1 MFRRTLLSAS
11 LLLATFIA
19 PAFAGFGVKESGNS
33 FVVDTDGGL
42 VFTVN
47 KQNGDIT
54 SMLYNG
60 IQAQDQS
67 KFSHIVSRLMEMF

>member
-42 VFTVN
+42 VFT
-47 KQNGDIT
+47 G
-54 SMLYNG
+54 S
-60 IQAQDQS
+60 
-67 KFSHIVSRLMEMF
+67 